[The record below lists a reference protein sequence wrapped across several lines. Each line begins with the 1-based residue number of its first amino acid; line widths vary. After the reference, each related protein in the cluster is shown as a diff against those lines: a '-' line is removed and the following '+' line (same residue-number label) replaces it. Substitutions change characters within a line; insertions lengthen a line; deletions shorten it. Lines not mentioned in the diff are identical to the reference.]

1 MQILI
6 ISLIILLILIY
17 VIYKIKTSFTKKELS
32 TFLIL
37 IVLIIVSSIYY
48 NNVENNRLPDSFKA
62 KYLKDKNI
70 EIEKLSMT
78 QTNVEVLS
86 NSKSIFKMIYI
97 INKDGKDYVCEANN
111 VEVLEIEDEFIF
123 KDFKEEC
130 KVK

>member
-6 ISLIILLILIY
+6 FSLIILLILVY

-32 TFLIL
+32 TFLIV
-37 IVLIIVSSIYY
+37 IVVIIVSSIYY
-48 NNVENNRLPDSFKA
+48 NHLDNNRLPDSFKA

-70 EIEKLSMT
+70 EIEKLSMK

-97 INKDGKDYVCEANN
+97 INKDGKDYVCEAND

-130 KVK
+130 KIK